1 MYTSTHANIHALVWM
16 HTCVLAFIRMCT
28 YIFIYKLYVYMYST
42 HIFMCVN
49 MCDVKTVYMCTGA
62 YAFVHTY
69 IYMPT
74 HVFIAVNI
82 LYFRNHVAAG
92 RHIVIPAI
100 ICGKNMPGTGP

>member
-1 MYTSTHANIHALVWM
+1 
-16 HTCVLAFIRMCT
+16 
-28 YIFIYKLYVYMYST
+28 MYST

-100 ICGKNMPGTGP
+100 ICGKKNARNWPLTHRLILYLACFVM

>member
-1 MYTSTHANIHALVWM
+1 
-16 HTCVLAFIRMCT
+16 MC
-28 YIFIYKLYVYMYST
+28 Y
-42 HIFMCVN
+42 
-49 MCDVKTVYMCTGA
+49 VKTAYMCTGA

-100 ICGKNMPGTGP
+100 ICGKKNARNWPLIHRLILYLACFVMQGISSYLEFSKQTHKGRWLSEALQRVM